1 MERQLV
7 TAEDERRK
15 TRIDFSM
22 LNVDNITL
30 PPAVKNTGRPTVK
43 PRHSLSSPPMR
54 LPFDYQYTG
63 IQLTSP
69 WKRYKQICDVRLGV
83 DFRITIAQ
91 KTSSPLDFFT
101 IRCISNNGY
110 DPELQTQDIIQT
122 PELQMLYKTRHDS
135 FVAVE
140 EVFYDKEEMYAVFEY
155 MPVSLDE
162 MQRSRKCIT
171 SDHLSAILGPV
182 CRCAPTTAVCTAN

>member
-7 TAEDERRK
+7 TAEDGRRE
-15 TRIDFSM
+15 TRIDLSM
-22 LNVDNITL
+22 LTLDVDKITL

-43 PRHSLSSPPMR
+43 PRHPLSSPPMR
-54 LPFDYQYTG
+54 LPFDYQYKD

-91 KTSSPLDFFT
+91 KTSSPVDFFA
-101 IRCISNNGY
+101 IRCISNY
-110 DPELQTQDIIQT
+110 DPELQVQDIIQT
-122 PELQMLYKTRHDS
+122 PELQMLDKIRHDS

-140 EVFYDKEEMYAVFEY
+140 EVFCDKGEMYAVFEY

-162 MQRSRKCIT
+162 MQRSRKCIA